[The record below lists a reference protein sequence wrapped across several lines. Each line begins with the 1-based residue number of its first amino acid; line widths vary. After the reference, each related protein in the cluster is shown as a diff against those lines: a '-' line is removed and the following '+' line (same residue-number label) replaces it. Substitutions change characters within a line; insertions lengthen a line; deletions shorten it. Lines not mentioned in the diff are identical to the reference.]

1 MNWRMTVVLA
11 AIALGVFAYFKF
23 FELKQPGT
31 EEARR
36 QAQNVVNFDR
46 DKIEG
51 IIIQNRDERIELR
64 RRDNRWRLE
73 TPIKDLADSSLI
85 DNLLSD
91 LGNWRKEATISAR
104 EIDADKSKLAEYG
117 LNNPKLS
124 LKLIGRDSLPAI
136 LFGKD
141 AALEG
146 KIYVRFENSK
156 ETYLA
161 GQSIKKDIDKKP
173 EEFRDRKLTDL
184 IAARVSRVILKTP
197 TGEIELQKKGDHWE
211 ILKPLRAPGDDQKI
225 GDLIAQVTASRI
237 QQFVA
242 DDHGDLRAYGL
253 AEPRGAI
260 TLFTKEGEQGQ
271 ALQIGGSATAGEKQ
285 SDQVYV
291 RFAPRGF
298 VYTLPKKIEEIL
310 DTKPD
315 DLRDR
320 HLVRIDTNILD
331 RITIDAPG
339 KDKTVLARKNEN
351 WTIANRTNAPANSG
365 EVRRFIETLQNER
378 VTKFVEDVA
387 SNLPSYGL
395 DKPQLQL
402 TFSSFASENTAE
414 TKAGEE
420 PFATV
425 AFGKVDGD
433 NVYARLADQPFIVA
447 VRRGLLDQIPANP
460 LQWQE
465 LSIFKFKPEQI
476 HRLSVSTD
484 KELALERGEN
494 NQWRWLKGSGEI
506 NQTNVQSLL
515 TTLSSLR
522 AAHWAGP
529 TIAQHGFDK
538 PHFVIT
544 FTTSPD
550 DKVSHKL
557 LVGSAAGDGTWFAR
571 TDEREGTFLIRDSD
585 LNSLKLPLITVSSP
599 SPTPSPTE
607 TASPG
612 RKAITC
618 GRRHSWHAGSLAKA
632 AGAAWR
638 EAD

>member
-1 MNWRMTVVLA
+1 MNWKTTVALA
-11 AIALGVFAYFKF
+11 AIALGVFVYLRF
-23 FELKQPGT
+23 FELKRPGT

-46 DKIEG
+46 DKIDG
-51 IIIQNRDERIELR
+51 IVIQNRDEKIELR

-85 DNLLSD
+85 DNLLGD
-91 LGNWRKEATISAR
+91 LGKWQKDATISAK
-104 EIDADKSKLAEYG
+104 EIDADKSKLNEYG
-117 LNNPKLS
+117 LNKPKIR
-124 LKLIGRDSLPAI
+124 LKLLGQDKPPAI

-146 KIYVRFENSK
+146 KMYVRFEDSK
-156 ETYLA
+156 EVYLA

-184 IAARVSRVILKTP
+184 ITAQVSRVILKTP
-197 TGEIELQKKGDHWE
+197 TGEIELEKKGDHWE

-260 TLFTKEGEQGQ
+260 TLFTQEDKKGQ
-271 ALQIGGSATAGEKQ
+271 LLQIGGVPEKEKEQ
-285 SDQVYV
+285 IYV
-291 RFAPRGF
+291 RFEPRGF

-310 DTKPD
+310 NTKPD

-320 HLVRIDTNILD
+320 HLVRIDTNVLD

-339 KDKTVLARKNEN
+339 KGKTVLARKGEN
-351 WTIANRTNAPANSG
+351 WTIASRNNAPANSG
-365 EVRRFIETLQNER
+365 EIRRFIDTLQNER
-378 VTKFVEDVA
+378 VIKFVEDVA
-387 SNLPSYGL
+387 SNLPQYGL

-414 TKAGEE
+414 TKAGEQ
-420 PFATV
+420 PFASVT
-425 AFGKVDGD
+425 FGKVEGD
-433 NVYARLADQPFIVA
+433 NVYARLANEPFVVA
-447 VRRGLLDQIPANP
+447 VRRTLLDQIPIDP

-465 LSIFKFKPEQI
+465 LSIFKFNPEQI

-484 KELALERGEN
+484 KELALERDEN
-494 NQWRWLKGSGEI
+494 NQWRWLKGSGQI

-515 TTLSSLR
+515 KALSNLR
-522 AAHWAGP
+522 AVRWAGS
-529 TIAQHGFDK
+529 TVAQQGFDK
-538 PHFVIT
+538 PELTIT

-550 DKVSHKL
+550 DKVMHKL
-557 LVGSAAGDGTWFAR
+557 LVGSPAGNGTWFAR
-571 TDEREGTFLIRDSD
+571 TEEREGTFIIRDSD
-585 LNSLKLPLITVSSP
+585 LNALKLPLMAAS
-599 SPTPSPTE
+599 SPTPSPPPKE
-607 TASPG
+607 TATP
-612 RKAITC
+612 A
-618 GRRHSWHAGSLAKA
+618 AK
-632 AGAAWR
+632 R
-638 EAD
+638 

>member
-1 MNWRMTVVLA
+1 MNWKTTVVLT
-11 AIALGVFAYFKF
+11 AIALSVFVYLRF

-46 DKIEG
+46 DKIDAIVILNG
-51 IIIQNRDERIELR
+51 DEKIELR
-64 RRDNRWRLE
+64 RSDNRWHLE
-73 TPIKDLADSSLI
+73 TPIKDQADSSLI
-85 DNLLSD
+85 DNLLLD
-91 LGNWRKEATISAR
+91 LGNWQKEGTISAK
-104 EIDADKSKLAEYG
+104 EIDADKSKLSEYG
-117 LNNPKLS
+117 LNKPRLR
-124 LKLIGRDSLPAI
+124 LKLLGQDKPPAI

-146 KIYVRFENSK
+146 KMYVRFEDSK

-161 GQSIKKDIDKKP
+161 GQSIKKEIDKKP
-173 EEFRDRKLTDL
+173 EEFRDRKLTGL
-184 IAARVSRVILKTP
+184 ITVQVLRVILKTAA
-197 TGEIELQKKGDHWE
+197 GEIELQKKGDHWE

-242 DDHGDLRAYGL
+242 DDHGDLRSYGL

-260 TLFTKEGEQGQ
+260 TLFTQENKEGQL
-271 ALQIGGSATAGEKQ
+271 LQIGGVPEKEK
-285 SDQVYV
+285 DQIYV

-310 DTKPD
+310 NTKPD

-339 KDKTVLARKNEN
+339 KDKTVLARKDEN
-351 WTIANRTNAPANSG
+351 WTIASRNNAPANSA
-365 EVRRFIETLQNER
+365 EVRRFIDTLQNER

-387 SNLPSYGL
+387 SDLPKYGL

-402 TFSSFASENTAE
+402 IFSSFASENTAE

-425 AFGKVDGD
+425 TFGKVDGD
-433 NVYARLADQPFIVA
+433 NVYARLADDPFVVA
-447 VRRGLLDQIPANP
+447 VRRSLLDQIPIDP

-476 HRLSVSTD
+476 HRLNISTD

-494 NQWRWLKGSGEI
+494 KQWRSPKGSGQI
-506 NQTNVQSLL
+506 NQSSVQSLL
-515 TTLSSLR
+515 NALSGLR
-522 AAHWAGP
+522 AVRWAGA
-529 TIAQHGFDK
+529 TVAQQGFDK
-538 PHFVIT
+538 PQLAIT

-550 DKVSHKL
+550 DKVSHRL
-557 LVGSAAGDGTWFAR
+557 LVGGAAGKGTWFAR
-571 TDEREGTFLIRDSD
+571 TEEREGAFILRDSD
-585 LNSLKLPLITVSSP
+585 LNALKLPLVGASSP
-599 SPTPSPTE
+599 SPSPSPKE
-607 TASPG
+607 TASP
-612 RKAITC
+612 A
-618 GRRHSWHAGSLAKA
+618 AK
-632 AGAAWR
+632 R
-638 EAD
+638 

>member
-1 MNWRMTVVLA
+1 
-11 AIALGVFAYFKF
+11 K
-23 FELKQPGT
+23 
-31 EEARR
+31 
-36 QAQNVVNFDR
+36 
-46 DKIEG
+46 
-51 IIIQNRDERIELR
+51 
-64 RRDNRWRLE
+64 
-73 TPIKDLADSSLI
+73 
-85 DNLLSD
+85 
-91 LGNWRKEATISAR
+91 
-104 EIDADKSKLAEYG
+104 
-117 LNNPKLS
+117 
-124 LKLIGRDSLPAI
+124 PAPI

-146 KIYVRFENSK
+146 KMYVRFEDSK

-161 GQSIKKDIDKKP
+161 GQSIKKEIDKKP

-184 IAARVSRVILKTP
+184 IAAQVSRVILKTP
-197 TGEIELQKKGDHWE
+197 AGEMELQKKGDHWE

-237 QQFVA
+237 QQFVT
-242 DDHGDLRAYGL
+242 DDHGDLHVYGL

-260 TLFTKEGEQGQ
+260 TLFTQEDKAAGRTDSSSGEQGQ
-271 ALQIGGSATAGEKQ
+271 LLQIGGVPEKEK
-285 SDQVYV
+285 DQIYV

-310 DTKPD
+310 STKPD

-320 HLVRIDTNILD
+320 RLVRIDTNVLD

-339 KDKTVLARKNEN
+339 KGKTILARKDEN
-351 WTIANRTNAPANSG
+351 WIIASRNNAPANSG
-365 EVRRFIETLQNER
+365 EVRRFIDTLQNER

-387 SNLPSYGL
+387 SNLPQYGL

-420 PFATV
+420 PFATIT
-425 AFGKVDGD
+425 FGKVDGD
-433 NVYARLADQPFIVA
+433 NVYARMADEPFVVA
-447 VRRGLLDQIPANP
+447 VRRTLLDQIPIDP

-484 KELALERGEN
+484 KELERDEN
-494 NQWRWLKGSGEI
+494 NQWRWLKRSGQI

-515 TTLSSLR
+515 NTLSNLR
-522 AAHWAGP
+522 AVRWAGP
-529 TIAQHGFDK
+529 TVAHQGFEQ
-538 PHFVIT
+538 PQLAIT

-557 LVGSAAGDGTWFAR
+557 LIG
-571 TDEREGTFLIRDSD
+571 
-585 LNSLKLPLITVSSP
+585 
-599 SPTPSPTE
+599 
-607 TASPG
+607 
-612 RKAITC
+612 
-618 GRRHSWHAGSLAKA
+618 
-632 AGAAWR
+632 
-638 EAD
+638 

>member
-1 MNWRMTVVLA
+1 MNWRTTLVLA
-11 AIALGVFAYFKF
+11 AIALGVFVYLKF

-36 QAQNVVNFDR
+36 QAQNVVNFDQG
-46 DKIEG
+46 KIDAIVILNG
-51 IIIQNRDERIELR
+51 DEKTELR
-64 RRDNRWRLE
+64 RRDNRWHLE
-73 TPIKDLADSSLI
+73 TPIKDQADSSLI
-85 DNLLSD
+85 ENLLSD
-91 LGNWRKEATISAR
+91 LGNWQKEGTISAK
-104 EIDADKSKLAEYG
+104 EIDADKSKLTEYG
-117 LNNPKLS
+117 LNKPKLR
-124 LKLIGRDSLPAI
+124 LKLIGQDKPPAI

-146 KIYVRFENSK
+146 KMYVRFEDSK

-161 GQSIKKDIDKKP
+161 GQSIKKEIDKKP

-184 IAARVSRVILKTP
+184 IAAQVSRVILKTP
-197 TGEIELQKKGDHWE
+197 AGEMELQKKGDHWE

-242 DDHGDLRAYGL
+242 DDHGDLHAYGL
-253 AEPRGAI
+253 ADPRGAI
-260 TLFTKEGEQGQ
+260 TLFTEEDKSAGRTDPSRSEQGQ
-271 ALQIGGSATAGEKQ
+271 LLQIGGVPEKEK
-285 SDQVYV
+285 DQIYV

-310 DTKPD
+310 NTKPD

-320 HLVRIDTNILD
+320 HLVRIDTNVLD

-339 KDKTVLARKNEN
+339 KGKTVLARKDEN
-351 WTIANRTNAPANSG
+351 WTIASRNNAPANSG
-365 EVRRFIETLQNER
+365 EVRRFIDTLQNER

-387 SNLPSYGL
+387 SNLPKYGL

-425 AFGKVDGD
+425 TFGRVDGD
-433 NVYARLADQPFIVA
+433 NVYARLADDPFVVA
-447 VRRGLLDQIPANP
+447 VRRSLLDQIPIDP

-484 KELALERGEN
+484 KELALERDEN
-494 NQWRWLKGSGEI
+494 NQWRWLKGSGQI

-515 TTLSSLR
+515 NTLSNLR
-522 AAHWAGP
+522 AVRWAGP
-529 TIAQHGFDK
+529 TVAQQGFEQ
-538 PHFVIT
+538 PQLAIT

-557 LVGSAAGDGTWFAR
+557 LVGSAAGNGTWFAR
-571 TDEREGTFLIRDSD
+571 TEEREGTFIIRDSD
-585 LNSLKLPLITVSSP
+585 LNTLKLTLMAAS
-599 SPTPSPTE
+599 SPTPSPPPKE
-607 TASPG
+607 TASP
-612 RKAITC
+612 A
-618 GRRHSWHAGSLAKA
+618 AK
-632 AGAAWR
+632 
-638 EAD
+638 

>member
-1 MNWRMTVVLA
+1 MNWRTTLVLA
-11 AIALGVFAYFKF
+11 AIALGVFVYLKF

-36 QAQNVVNFDR
+36 QAQNVVNFDQG
-46 DKIEG
+46 KIDAIVILNG
-51 IIIQNRDERIELR
+51 DEKTELR
-64 RRDNRWRLE
+64 RRDNRWHLE
-73 TPIKDLADSSLI
+73 TPIKDQADSSLI
-85 DNLLSD
+85 ENLLSD
-91 LGNWRKEATISAR
+91 LGNWQKEGTISAK
-104 EIDADKSKLAEYG
+104 EIDADKSKLTEYG
-117 LNNPKLS
+117 LNKPKLR
-124 LKLIGRDSLPAI
+124 LKLIGQDKPPAI

-146 KIYVRFENSK
+146 KMYVRFEDSK

-161 GQSIKKDIDKKP
+161 GQSIKKEIDKKP

-184 IAARVSRVILKTP
+184 IAAQVSRVILKTP
-197 TGEIELQKKGDHWE
+197 AGEMELQKKGDHWE

-242 DDHGDLRAYGL
+242 DDHGDLHAYGL
-253 AEPRGAI
+253 ADPRGAI
-260 TLFTKEGEQGQ
+260 TLFTEEDKSAGRTDPSRSEQGQ
-271 ALQIGGSATAGEKQ
+271 LLQIGGVPEKEK
-285 SDQVYV
+285 DQIYV

-310 DTKPD
+310 NTKPD

-320 HLVRIDTNILD
+320 HLVRIDTNVLD

-339 KDKTVLARKNEN
+339 KGKTVLARKDEN
-351 WTIANRTNAPANSG
+351 WTIASRNNAPANSG
-365 EVRRFIETLQNER
+365 EVRRFIDTLQNEL

-387 SNLPSYGL
+387 STLPKYGL

-425 AFGKVDGD
+425 TFGRVDGD
-433 NVYARLADQPFIVA
+433 NVYARLADEPFVVA
-447 VRRGLLDQIPANP
+447 VRRGLLDQIPVDP

-465 LSIFKFKPEQI
+465 LSVFKVKPEQI

-484 KELALERGEN
+484 RELALERDEN
-494 NQWRWLKGSGEI
+494 NQWRWLKGSGQI
-506 NQTNVQSLL
+506 NQTTVQSLL
-515 TTLSSLR
+515 NTLSNLR
-522 AAHWAGP
+522 AVHWAGP
-529 TIAQHGFDK
+529 TVAQQGFDK
-538 PHFVIT
+538 PQIAIT

-550 DKVSHKL
+550 DKVSRKL
-557 LVGSAAGDGTWFAR
+557 LVGSPAGNETWFAR
-571 TDEREGTFLIRDSD
+571 TEEHEGAFIIRDSD
-585 LNSLKLPLITVSSP
+585 LNTLKLPLMAVSSP
-599 SPTPSPTE
+599 SPSPSPKE
-607 TASPG
+607 TASP
-612 RKAITC
+612 A
-618 GRRHSWHAGSLAKA
+618 AKQ
-632 AGAAWR
+632 
-638 EAD
+638 

>member
-1 MNWRMTVVLA
+1 MNWKTTVVLT
-11 AIALGVFAYFKF
+11 AIALSVFVYLRF

-46 DKIEG
+46 DKIDAIVILNG
-51 IIIQNRDERIELR
+51 DEKIELR
-64 RRDNRWRLE
+64 RSDNRWHLE
-73 TPIKDLADSSLI
+73 TPIKDQADSSLI
-85 DNLLSD
+85 DNLLLD
-91 LGNWRKEATISAR
+91 LGNWQKEGTISAK
-104 EIDADKSKLAEYG
+104 EIDADKSKLSEYG
-117 LNNPKLS
+117 LNKPRLR
-124 LKLIGRDSLPAI
+124 LKLLGQDKPPAI

-146 KIYVRFENSK
+146 KMYVRFEDSK

-161 GQSIKKDIDKKP
+161 GQSIKKEIDKKP
-173 EEFRDRKLTDL
+173 EEFRDRKLTGL
-184 IAARVSRVILKTP
+184 ITVQVLRVILKTAA
-197 TGEIELQKKGDHWE
+197 GEIELQKKGDHWE

-242 DDHGDLRAYGL
+242 DDHGDLRSYGL

-260 TLFTKEGEQGQ
+260 TLFTQENKEGQL
-271 ALQIGGSATAGEKQ
+271 LQIGGVPEKEK
-285 SDQVYV
+285 DQIYV

-310 DTKPD
+310 NTKPD

-339 KDKTVLARKNEN
+339 KDKTVLARKDEN
-351 WTIANRTNAPANSG
+351 WTIASRNNAPANSA
-365 EVRRFIETLQNER
+365 EVRRFIDTLQNER

-387 SNLPSYGL
+387 SDLPKYGL

-402 TFSSFASENTAE
+402 IFSSFASENTSE

-425 AFGKVDGD
+425 TFGKVDGD
-433 NVYARLADQPFIVA
+433 NVYARLADDPFVVA
-447 VRRGLLDQIPANP
+447 VRRSLLDQIPIDP

-476 HRLSVSTD
+476 HRLNISTD

-494 NQWRWLKGSGEI
+494 KQWRSPKGSGQI
-506 NQTNVQSLL
+506 NQSSVQSLL
-515 TTLSSLR
+515 NALSGLR
-522 AAHWAGP
+522 AVRWAGP
-529 TIAQHGFDK
+529 TVAQQGFDK
-538 PHFVIT
+538 PQLAIT

-557 LVGSAAGDGTWFAR
+557 LVGSAAGKGTWFAR
-571 TDEREGTFLIRDSD
+571 TEEREGAFILRDSD
-585 LNSLKLPLITVSSP
+585 LNALKLPLVGASSP
-599 SPTPSPTE
+599 SPSPSPKE
-607 TASPG
+607 TASP
-612 RKAITC
+612 A
-618 GRRHSWHAGSLAKA
+618 AK
-632 AGAAWR
+632 R
-638 EAD
+638 

>member
-1 MNWRMTVVLA
+1 MNWKTTVALT
-11 AIALGVFAYFKF
+11 AIALGVFVYLRF

-36 QAQNVVNFDR
+36 QAQNVVNFDQ
-46 DKIEG
+46 DKIDAIVILNG
-51 IIIQNRDERIELR
+51 DEKIELR

-73 TPIKDLADSSLI
+73 TPIKDQADGSLI
-85 DNLLSD
+85 DNLLRD
-91 LGNWRKEATISAR
+91 LGNWQKEGTISAK
-104 EIDADKSKLAEYG
+104 EIDADKSKLSEYG
-117 LNNPKLS
+117 LNKPKLR
-124 LKLIGRDSLPAI
+124 LKLLGEDKRPAI

-146 KIYVRFENSK
+146 KMYVRFENSK

-161 GQSIKKDIDKKP
+161 GQSIKKEIDKKP

-184 IAARVSRVILKTP
+184 ISAQVSRVILKTP
-197 TGEIELQKKGDHWE
+197 AGEIELQKKGDHWE

-242 DDHGDLRAYGL
+242 DENGDLHAYGL

-260 TLFTKEGEQGQ
+260 TLFTQEDKQGQ
-271 ALQIGGSATAGEKQ
+271 LLQIGGVPEKEK
-285 SDQVYV
+285 DQIYV

-310 DTKPD
+310 NIKPD

-320 HLVRIDTNILD
+320 HLVRIDPNILD

-339 KDKTVLARKNEN
+339 KGKTVLARKDEN
-351 WTIANRTNAPANSG
+351 WTIASRNHAPANSG
-365 EVRRFIETLQNER
+365 EVRRFIDTLQNER
-378 VTKFVEDVA
+378 VTQFVEDVA
-387 SNLPSYGL
+387 SNLPKYGL

-414 TKAGEE
+414 TKAGEQ
-420 PFATV
+420 PFATIT
-425 AFGKVDGD
+425 FGKVDGD
-433 NVYARLADQPFIVA
+433 NVYARLADEPFVVT
-447 VRRGLLDQIPANP
+447 VRRGLLDQIPIDP

-476 HRLSVSTD
+476 HRLNVSTD
-484 KELALERGEN
+484 KELALERDEN
-494 NQWRWLKGSGEI
+494 NKWRWVKGSGQI

-515 TTLSSLR
+515 NTLSSLR
-522 AAHWAGP
+522 AVRWAGP
-529 TIAQHGFDK
+529 TVAQQGFDK
-538 PHFVIT
+538 PQLAIT

-557 LVGSAAGDGTWFAR
+557 LVGSAAGNGTWFAR
-571 TDEREGTFLIRDSD
+571 TEEREGTFIIRDSD
-585 LNSLKLPLITVSSP
+585 LNSLKLPLMAASSP
-599 SPTPSPTE
+599 SPSPSTKE
-607 TASPG
+607 TASP
-612 RKAITC
+612 A
-618 GRRHSWHAGSLAKA
+618 AK
-632 AGAAWR
+632 R
-638 EAD
+638 